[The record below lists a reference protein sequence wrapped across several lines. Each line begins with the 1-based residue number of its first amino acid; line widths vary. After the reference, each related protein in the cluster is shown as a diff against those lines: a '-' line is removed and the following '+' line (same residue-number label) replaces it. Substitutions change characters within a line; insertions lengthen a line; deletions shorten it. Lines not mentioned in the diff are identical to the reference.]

1 VERLLL
7 EAPLRADAHHEIHHQ
22 LARRGAI
29 GGAII
34 DSVRKCT
41 HSNTAAAW
49 RVRASH
55 THLKWRAW
63 SEVYGSR
70 VGLQRLLRYSDSA

>member
-1 VERLLL
+1 MERLLL
-7 EAPLRADAHHEIHHQ
+7 EAPLRADAHHEINHQ

-41 HSNTAAAW
+41 HGNTAEW
-49 RVRASH
+49 RVRASCKCC
-55 THLKWRAW
+55 THLKWRAF

-70 VGLQRLLRYSDSA
+70 